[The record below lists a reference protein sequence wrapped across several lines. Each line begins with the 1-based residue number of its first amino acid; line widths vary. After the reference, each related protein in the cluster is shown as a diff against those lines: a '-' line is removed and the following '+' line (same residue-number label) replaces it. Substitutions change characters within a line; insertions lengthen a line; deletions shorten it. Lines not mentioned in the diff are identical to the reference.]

1 MKTKE
6 DLIKVVMNSNI
17 DEDSKIELILMISK
31 ETVHILYT
39 IYWYPISDRPWLAP
53 FTTGDVI
60 YDSSTTTFATGISEH
75 CSIII
80 Y

>member
-31 ETVHILYT
+31 ETVHVPYT
-39 IYWYPISDRPWLAP
+39 IPWYPLGIVDRPYVNPWA
-53 FTTGDVI
+53 TSDVI
-60 YDSSTTTFATGISEH
+60 YDSKTNIS
-75 CSIII
+75 
-80 Y
+80 